1 MELRHD
7 VQQLHHVE
15 DVGRILLQTQEQLRQ
30 LREQLAA
37 QQVASGLT
45 AIPPGGNTTVAN
57 SLALAAGA
65 ELDEILQRAEGEL
78 RVKAELVLNNLVTH
92 PTPTPTSP
100 TAHGGVTLP
109 AVTRARDSSVSP
121 HRRLRLPRRLS
132 LESAPDDG
140 LDVHYFRQ
148 RFTNDAVEIVSPALS
163 PAALAR
169 RVGATRGRIVKS
181 KVTPHARLLPSVNKL
196 DPTAPRPELSP
207 MDAKQ
212 GILSLVNRGFVPPY
226 ADLTPAFQGGPAS
239 RPGAQHG
246 SVLKN
251 GPLRLHAR
259 HEQPIR
265 ALPYSNPGGF
275 NLSTLKFDMTSEK
288 AASPA
293 SRVEDE
299 RVSQPPSVKTVTIS
313 FPGVAQRRDGLG
325 STNQDSVP
333 HDELDLDDDLEDTGT
348 TAAGEQGEPK
358 PGGAKGDK
366 EEQNS
371 MEDLRKNVD
380 KIRGYNELL
389 DAYSLHQFLIHK
401 GRAMRDTPEFQS
413 FRRVSQEIWGSVEEV
428 LRALE
433 QLLTRYFVPLAYIDG
448 QRLMTVASMEL
459 TSFSKAQLLSCI
471 VNEDQ
476 VASLIR
482 RPGQR
487 YKGKDRKR
495 RAATTLQ
502 SFVRMLVHRR
512 WFLRTRRN
520 GTSAMIIQKHWRAFA
535 AQRAFRRRL
544 DAHRT
549 AQLQQWRG
557 RMTRLREHWRE
568 IRQSRRVVVHVPS
581 ISVDERARLSVENF
595 TVKQNLQLARLCGVM
610 DPNVE
615 IVYVVPFELT
625 AEVSQYF
632 LKLLS
637 LGGIAN
643 ASSRVKLVSPE
654 HATTLFPA
662 HTSLTSLVLYSPHC
676 LRRLRRLVHGKEAY
690 LVMGMPGPE
699 DQRLALTL
707 QVPILGFEDPRA
719 GLSLLARSEAKRC
732 LIKADVNVPIGTY
745 DLYDVDE
752 MLFALAKLVLSHLEQ
767 DTWLLRLDTD
777 PWGTATVVV
786 PVSTLSTLRSM
797 RRERRAPEYWKQPG
811 VRDTIARTL
820 LTELERDLPAIA
832 KICHTE
838 RFATWSEFAAL
849 IPEYGVVLEA
859 LPSHVLGV
867 VRANLFVEPDGDVHV
882 MSTHDVLGPTGATVP
897 MQSQRR
903 CPLAFAFPQTLVPFE
918 ALRGASLAIG
928 KQLYDAHTFMG
939 YASVDFVFFRDE
951 PSSAASVNGK
961 RPVERLWAVSLL
973 PYLTDA
979 AASFAAFHLLHGGEW
994 NGHTGRYHL
1003 PARTASAS
1011 LAAMA
1016 PTRPGPTRS
1025 YVVADYVF
1033 HPNVSTMQYTAF
1045 FHTCRLHGVCF
1056 DVSRGVGTVFLLADS
1071 LTAGVFGVWSS
1082 GETVTQAL
1090 QFLRTAF
1097 EVIGREVGTQTLSSG
1112 DDGGDGGG
1120 VVATGNFAEI
1130 LRMLRQLLSKDQGKT
1145 PKARVAPTPQLGG
1158 AGEADA
1164 QAESTSSSVA
1174 SLG

>member
-1 MELRHD
+1 
-7 VQQLHHVE
+7 
-15 DVGRILLQTQEQLRQ
+15 
-30 LREQLAA
+30 
-37 QQVASGLT
+37 
-45 AIPPGGNTTVAN
+45 
-57 SLALAAGA
+57 
-65 ELDEILQRAEGEL
+65 
-78 RVKAELVLNNLVTH
+78 
-92 PTPTPTSP
+92 
-100 TAHGGVTLP
+100 
-109 AVTRARDSSVSP
+109 
-121 HRRLRLPRRLS
+121 
-132 LESAPDDG
+132 
-140 LDVHYFRQ
+140 
-148 RFTNDAVEIVSPALS
+148 
-163 PAALAR
+163 
-169 RVGATRGRIVKS
+169 
-181 KVTPHARLLPSVNKL
+181 
-196 DPTAPRPELSP
+196 

-212 GILSLVNRGFVPPY
+212 GILSLLNRGFVPPH
-226 ADLTPAFQGGPAS
+226 ADLTPAFQGGAS
-239 RPGAQHG
+239 SSSGRSQHG

-251 GPLRLHAR
+251 GSLRLHAR
-259 HEQPIR
+259 HEQPVR
-265 ALPYSNPGGF
+265 PLPYSNPSGF
-275 NLSTLKFDMTSEK
+275 NLSTLKFDMAAVARET

-299 RVSQPPSVKTVTIS
+299 REPQPPSVKTVTIS
-313 FPGVAQRRDGLG
+313 FPGVAPGGRDGIG
-325 STNQDSVP
+325 AVSTNQDSAAA
-333 HDELDLDDDLEDTGT
+333 HDELLDLDDDLDDDDV
-348 TAAGEQGEPK
+348 TAPN
-358 PGGAKGDK
+358 GGQASDPQNDGKTSRAKTEK

-371 MEDLRKNVD
+371 MEELRKNVD

-433 QLLTRYFVPLAYIDG
+433 AMLTRYFVPLAYVDG

-459 TSFSKAQLLSCI
+459 PSLSKAQLLSCI

-502 SFVRMLVHRR
+502 AFFRMLVRRR

-520 GTSAMIIQKHWRAFA
+520 GSSAMLIQKHWRAFSA
-535 AQRAFRRRL
+535 RRAFRREL
-544 DAHRT
+544 EAHRT
-549 AQLQQWRG
+549 AQLQQWRA
-557 RMTRLREHWRE
+557 RMTRLRERWRV

-581 ISVDERARLSVENF
+581 LSVDERARLSAENF
-595 TVKQNLQLARLCGVM
+595 TVQQNLQLARLCGVL
-610 DPNVE
+610 DANVE
-615 IVYVVPFELT
+615 IVYVAPFELT
-625 AEVSQYF
+625 AEISQYF
-632 LKLLS
+632 FKLLT

-643 ASSRVKLVSPE
+643 ASARVKLVSPE
-654 HATTLFPA
+654 HAATQFPA
-662 HTSLTSLVLYSPHC
+662 HTSLASLVLYSPHC

-699 DQRLALTL
+699 DQRLALAL
-707 QVPILGFEDPRA
+707 QVPLLGFEDPRA

-752 MLFALAKLVLSHLEQ
+752 MLFALAKLILSHLEQ
-767 DTWLLRLDTD
+767 DTWLLRLDAD
-777 PWGTATVVV
+777 PWGTATAVV
-786 PVSTLSTLRSM
+786 PVSTLSTLRGM

-820 LTELERDLPAIA
+820 LTELERELPAIA
-832 KICHTE
+832 RVCHPE
-838 RFATWSEFAAL
+838 RFPTWDDFVAL

-859 LPSHVLGV
+859 LPAHVLGV

-882 MSTHDVLGPTGATVP
+882 MSTHDVLGPIGATVP
-897 MQSQRR
+897 VQNQRR
-903 CPLAFAFPQTLVPFE
+903 RPLAFAFPHTLVPFE

-939 YASVDFVFFRDE
+939 YASVDFVFFREDTTT
-951 PSSAASVNGK
+951 ATNAK
-961 RPVERLWAVSLL
+961 RAVERLWAVSLL

-994 NGHTGRYHL
+994 NGLTGRYHV
-1003 PARTASAS
+1003 PVPASAATA
-1011 LAAMA
+1011 LAPLVPTQA
-1016 PTRPGPTRS
+1016 PATTRPGPTRS

-1082 GETVTQAL
+1082 GETATQAL

-1097 EVIGREVGTQTLSSG
+1097 EVIGREVGTQSLSSG
-1112 DDGGDGGG
+1112 DENGDGG

-1130 LRMLRQLLSKDQGKT
+1130 LRMLRQLLSKDNGKPT
-1145 PKARVAPTPQLGG
+1145 KARAVSSTETSVAGTRD
-1158 AGEADA
+1158 GEAPP
-1164 QAESTSSSVA
+1164 ESTTSSVA
-1174 SLG
+1174 SLGGGSQRAMRTTDPLLRARRPTSFH